1 MKKIIV
7 SALLVSAFSTYT
19 LDTTEAATTAKKV
32 LTIEAKTKK
41 GYIKGRFDASGKALF
56 YFDTKTYLAAAAHT

>member
-32 LTIEAKTKK
+32 PAIEAKTKK
-41 GYIKGRFDASGKALF
+41 GYIKGKRCSISIPKPILPAE
-56 YFDTKTYLAAAAHT
+56 HT